1 MKSSQMKQYWQQLA
15 DRIDAMTLRERGL
28 IFAMLAA
35 VLLSLISLALIDP
48 LMAIQKQLAGKMAQE
63 QTQMAAV
70 QSALEAMIHARSL
83 DPDALNRERLQQ
95 LKRQLAEMDK
105 SLEGMQNGL
114 VAHDKM
120 AALLEDIL
128 RRNGQLQLVNLKTL
142 PAASIVDIGTD
153 NTTQPAA
160 SKQQALVYKHGVEL
174 TVQGNYNGL
183 LNYLAELEKLPW
195 QMFWSKAKLD
205 AHEYPKVKLSLT
217 LYTLSLDKAWLSI

>member
-1 MKSSQMKQYWQQLA
+1 MKQYWQQLA
-15 DRIDAMTLRERGL
+15 DKIDAMTLRERGL
-28 IFAMLAA
+28 VFAMLAA
-35 VLLSLISLALIDP
+35 VLLSFVNLVLIDP
-48 LMAIQKQLAGKMAQE
+48 LMAKQKQLAGKMGQE

-83 DPDALNRERLQQ
+83 DPDTLNRERLQQ
-95 LKRQLAEMDK
+95 LKQQLAGMDK

-114 VAHDKM
+114 VPHDKM
-120 AALLEDIL
+120 ATLLEDIL
-128 RRNGQLQLVNLKTL
+128 RHNGQLQLVSLKTL
-142 PAASIVDIGTD
+142 PAAPIVDTGTD
-153 NTTQPAA
+153 AA

-183 LNYLAELEKLPW
+183 LNYLVELEKLPW

>member
-1 MKSSQMKQYWQQLA
+1 MKQYWQQLV
-15 DRIDAMTLRERGL
+15 DKIDAMTLRERGL

-35 VLLSLISLALIDP
+35 VLLSLVNISLIDP
-48 LMAIQKQLAGKMAQE
+48 LMVKQKKLAAKMAQE
-63 QTQMAAV
+63 RTQMAAV
-70 QSALEAMIHARSL
+70 QSALDAIAHNP
-83 DPDALNRERLQQ
+83 DPDTANRERLKQ
-95 LKRQLAEMDK
+95 LKLQLAEMDK

-128 RRNGQLQLVNLKTL
+128 RRNGQLQLVSLKTL
-142 PAASIVDIGTD
+142 PAASIVDMDAGTTNQAD
-153 NTTQPAA
+153 TAN
-160 SKQQALVYKHGVEL
+160 QQALVYKHGVEL
-174 TVQGNYNGL
+174 TVQGSYAGL
-183 LNYLAELEKLPW
+183 LNYLVEMEKLPW